1 MRLHFLGATHT
12 VTGSQ
17 YLLELGEDW
26 YLIDCGMFQGSGH
39 LRDQNRL
46 DFHFDPAR
54 LKAVLLTHAHID
66 HSGLVPR
73 LCKLG
78 YNGSVFATAAT
89 TELCGAMLMDSA
101 HIQEEDAKFDFKKWQ
116 RTDRST
122 PPPVPLYT
130 QKDAAKSLESFVP
143 VDYDKIVSIGPNIK
157 VRWRDAGHIL
167 GAASL
172 EVWAQDEGQE
182 RKIVF
187 SGDIGNYQTPFLVDP
202 IAPEDADFALIET
215 TYGDR
220 LHEERAQMTGRLAQI
235 LLRAFQTQSH
245 VIIPSFAV
253 GRTQEVLYEMRQLHD
268 AGQLPPIAVYV
279 DSPLATEATRITM
292 HHPECYNE
300 ATQKV
305 LRGGEDPFNF
315 PTLQFT
321 HSTDESKALN
331 AHKGPIVIIS
341 AAGMCNAGRIRHHLR
356 NHLGHGSDTVLFV
369 GYQAKGTLGR
379 LIAEGLP
386 IVKLFNERIKVRAQI
401 EKLEGFSAHA
411 DQAGLMKW
419 LDQVKNTKIVFGT
432 HGEQAAT
439 DAFGELAR
447 KQLGRTFCVPDV
459 YDSVDLLNEGSLAEY
474 VSFRAEQE
482 EIQRRSAP
490 DTREEDLEEQQ

>member
-1 MRLHFLGATHT
+1 M
-12 VTGSQ
+12 
-17 YLLELGEDW
+17 
-26 YLIDCGMFQGSGH
+26 
-39 LRDQNRL
+39 
-46 DFHFDPAR
+46 
-54 LKAVLLTHAHID
+54 
-66 HSGLVPR
+66 
-73 LCKLG
+73 
-78 YNGSVFATAAT
+78 
-89 TELCGAMLMDSA
+89 
-101 HIQEEDAKFDFKKWQ
+101 IQQ
-116 RTDRST
+116 
-122 PPPVPLYT
+122 
-130 QKDAAKSLESFVP
+130 
-143 VDYDKIVSIGPNIK
+143 
-157 VRWRDAGHIL
+157 
-167 GAASL
+167 
-172 EVWAQDEGQE
+172 
-182 RKIVF
+182 
-187 SGDIGNYQTPFLVDP
+187 
-202 IAPEDADFALIET
+202 
-215 TYGDR
+215 
-220 LHEERAQMTGRLAQI
+220 
-235 LLRAFQTQSH
+235 
-245 VIIPSFAV
+245 
-253 GRTQEVLYEMRQLHD
+253 QEVLYEMRQLHD